1 MAEVIGIASG
11 VVALVTFALQSSQVL
26 YQTVESF
33 RSQKRAVKELKNE
46 LKSLTPVLDSLRQ
59 VSTAG
64 NDDVDFDPLR
74 VPLYQCGVACRD
86 FGILIETLVSRSEQ
100 DRRSFRDWARLK
112 YKGDD
117 IDQFKGMLAA
127 YKSTINI
134 AIGDINL

>member
-1 MAEVIGIASG
+1 MAEAIGIASG

-33 RSQKRAVKELKNE
+33 RSQKREVRELKNE
-46 LKSLTPVLDSLRQ
+46 LQTLIPVLESLKH
-59 VSTAG
+59 VSSAG
-64 NDDVDFDPLR
+64 KPDADFDPLR
-74 VPLYQCGVACRD
+74 RPLHQCGIACRD
-86 FGILIETLVSRSEQ
+86 FGTLIEACVSRSEQ

-117 IDQFKGMLAA
+117 IDQFKKMISA